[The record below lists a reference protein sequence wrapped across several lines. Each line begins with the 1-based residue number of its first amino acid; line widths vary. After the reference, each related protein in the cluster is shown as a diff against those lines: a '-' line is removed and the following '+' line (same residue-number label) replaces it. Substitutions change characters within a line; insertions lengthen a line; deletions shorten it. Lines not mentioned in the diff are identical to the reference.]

1 MEYIKH
7 YEKNFSDLL
16 NVSNIDHVK
25 QESFNFFSKSGF
37 PIKKKGDERW
47 KYLDLR
53 SLEKT
58 IYSTDYDNDN
68 LSINFD
74 SIGLD
79 KSNIISV
86 INGVPKYES
95 LDGVEVIP
103 SELYTPIVNF
113 DEDEFLSLNTSLSS
127 KYLLLKVNSKFNGRV
142 LNIVYFSNSK
152 KEILECPRIYIEVD
166 QNVELTV
173 NEIFISSDTVTL
185 KLPVIEMLLNEKSKV
200 FHNLVFQSSFSENNF
215 KFTRVDQ
222 KDSSFYKLTS
232 FSNSSLLAA
241 NDVKVCLNGKNS
253 ECDLKGLYFTTL
265 NSQFNTN
272 VVVEHNVPH
281 TRSNQYFKGILS
293 DNSRAVFSGKIYVER
308 DAQKSYAEQ
317 KDLNL
322 VMSKGAE
329 IDTKPGLEIYADDVE
344 CYHGATA
351 GNVDESTLFYM
362 MTRGIDKQS
371 ATQMLVNGFA
381 TEIINE
387 ITDEKLRS
395 FAQKQSDDILPSL
408 SFDLWLI
415 QKK

>member
-58 IYSTDYDNDN
+58 FYSTDYDNNN
-68 LSINFD
+68 LTINFD
-74 SIGLD
+74 DIGLD

-86 INGVPKYES
+86 NNGVPKYES
-95 LDGVEVIP
+95 IDGIDVIP
-103 SELYTPIVNF
+103 NELYTPIVNF

-127 KYLLLKVNSKFNGRV
+127 KYLLLKVNSKFNGKV
-142 LNIVYFSNSK
+142 LNIVYFSDSK
-152 KEILECPRIYIEVD
+152 KEILECPRIFIEVER
-166 QNVELTV
+166 NVELTV

-185 KLPVIEMLLNEKSKV
+185 KLPVIEMVLNEKSKV

-222 KDSSFYKLTS
+222 KDNSFYKLTS

-241 NDVKVCLNGKNS
+241 NDVKVCLNGKDS

-265 NSQFNTN
+265 NSQFNTH
-272 VVVEHNVPH
+272 VVVDHNVPY
-281 TRSNQYFKGILS
+281 TKSNQYFKGILS

-351 GNVDESTLFYM
+351 GHVDESTLYYM
-362 MTRGIDKQS
+362 MTRGIDKKS

-395 FAQKQSDDILPSL
+395 FAQKQSDNILPSL
-408 SFDLWLI
+408 SFDL
-415 QKK
+415 

>member
-86 INGVPKYES
+86 NNGVPKYES

-127 KYLLLKVNSKFNGRV
+127 KYLLLKVNSKFNGKV

-253 ECDLKGLYFTTL
+253 
-265 NSQFNTN
+265 
-272 VVVEHNVPH
+272 
-281 TRSNQYFKGILS
+281 I
-293 DNSRAVFSGKIYVER
+293 
-308 DAQKSYAEQ
+308 
-317 KDLNL
+317 
-322 VMSKGAE
+322 
-329 IDTKPGLEIYADDVE
+329 
-344 CYHGATA
+344 
-351 GNVDESTLFYM
+351 
-362 MTRGIDKQS
+362 
-371 ATQMLVNGFA
+371 
-381 TEIINE
+381 
-387 ITDEKLRS
+387 
-395 FAQKQSDDILPSL
+395 
-408 SFDLWLI
+408 
-415 QKK
+415 

>member
-58 IYSTDYDNDN
+58 FYSTDYDNNN
-68 LSINFD
+68 LTINFD
-74 SIGLD
+74 DIGLD

-86 INGVPKYES
+86 NNGVPKYES
-95 LDGVEVIP
+95 LEGIEIIP
-103 SELYTPIVNF
+103 NELYTPIF
-113 DEDEFLSLNTSLSS
+113 SFSEDEFLSLNTSLSS
-127 KYLLLKVNSKFNGRV
+127 KHLLLKVNSKFNGKV
-142 LNIVYFSNSK
+142 LNIVYISDSE
-152 KEILECPRIYIEVD
+152 KEILECPRIFIEVE

-173 NEIFISSDTVTL
+173 NEIFISSDAVNL
-185 KLPVIEMLLNEKSKV
+185 KLPVIEIILNEKSKV

-222 KDSSFYKLTS
+222 KDNSFYKLTS

-241 NDVKVCLNGKNS
+241 NDVKVSLNGKNS

-265 NSQFNTN
+265 NSQFNTH
-272 VVVEHNVPH
+272 VVVEHNVPY

-351 GNVDESTLFYM
+351 GHVDESTLYYM
-362 MTRGIDKQS
+362 MTRGIDKKS

-408 SFDLWLI
+408 SFDL
-415 QKK
+415 

>member
-16 NVSNIDHVK
+16 DSSNIDHAK
-25 QESFNFFSKSGF
+25 QDSFNFFSKSGF

-68 LSINFD
+68 LTIDFD
-74 SIGLD
+74 EIGLD

-86 INGVPKYES
+86 NNGVPKYES
-95 LDGVEVIP
+95 IEGIEVIP
-103 SELYTPIVNF
+103 NELYTPIVNF
-113 DEDEFLSLNTSLSS
+113 DEDEFISLNTSLSS
-127 KYLLLKVNSKFNGRV
+127 KYLLLKVNSKFNGKV
-142 LNIVYFSNSK
+142 LNIVYFSDSK
-152 KEILECPRIYIEVD
+152 KEILECPRIYIEVER
-166 QNVELTV
+166 NVELTI
-173 NEIFISSDTVTL
+173 NEIFISSKTVTL

-200 FHNLVFQSSFSENNF
+200 FHNLVFQSSFTENNF

-222 KDSSFYKLTS
+222 KDNSFYKLTS

-241 NDVKVCLNGKNS
+241 NDIKVCLNGKNS

-265 NSQFNTN
+265 NSQFNTH
-272 VVVEHNVPH
+272 VVVEHNVPY
-281 TRSNQYFKGILS
+281 TKSNQYFKGILS

-308 DAQKSYAEQ
+308 DAQKSYAGQ

-344 CYHGATA
+344 CFHGATA
-351 GNVDESTLFYM
+351 GNVDESTLYYM
-362 MTRGIDKQS
+362 MTRGIDKKS

-387 ITDEKLRS
+387 ITDEKLRL
-395 FAQKQSDDILPSL
+395 FAQKQSDNILPSL
-408 SFDLWLI
+408 SFDL
-415 QKK
+415 

>member
-95 LDGVEVIP
+95 LDGIEVIP

-127 KYLLLKVNSKFNGRV
+127 KYLLLKVNSKFNGKV

-395 FAQKQSDDILPSL
+395 FVQKQSDDILPSL

>member
-7 YEKNFSDLL
+7 YEKIFSDLL
-16 NVSNIDHVK
+16 NASNIDNAK

-58 IYSTDYDNDN
+58 FYSTDYDNNN
-68 LSINFD
+68 LTVNFD
-74 SIGLD
+74 ELGLD
-79 KSNIISV
+79 KSNIITV
-86 INGVPKYES
+86 NNGVPKYEIIEGIE
-95 LDGVEVIP
+95 LIP
-103 SELYTPIVNF
+103 NELYTPIVNF
-113 DEDEFLSLNTSLSS
+113 DEDEFISLNTSLSS
-127 KYLLLKVNSKFNGRV
+127 KHLLLKVNSKFNGKV
-142 LNIVYFSNSK
+142 LNIVYFSDSK
-152 KEILECPRIYIEVD
+152 KEILECPRIFIEVER
-166 QNVELTV
+166 NVELTV

-185 KLPVIEMLLNEKSKV
+185 KLPVIEMVLNEKSKV

-222 KDSSFYKLTS
+222 KDNSFYKLTS

>member
-58 IYSTDYDNDN
+58 FYSTDYDNNN
-68 LSINFD
+68 LAINFD
-74 SIGLD
+74 DIGLG
-79 KSNIISV
+79 KSNMISV
-86 INGVPKYES
+86 NNGVPKYES
-95 LDGVEVIP
+95 TEGIEVIP
-103 SELYTPIVNF
+103 NEFYTPIVNF

-127 KYLLLKVNSKFNGRV
+127 KYLLLKVNSKFNGKV

-152 KEILECPRIYIEVD
+152 KEILECPRIFIEVER
-166 QNVELTV
+166 NVELTV

-185 KLPVIEMLLNEKSKV
+185 KLPVIEMVLNEKSKV

-222 KDSSFYKLTS
+222 KDNSFYKLTS

-241 NDVKVCLNGKNS
+241 NDVKVSLNGKNS

-265 NSQFNTN
+265 NSQFNTH
-272 VVVEHNVPH
+272 VVVEHNVPY

-351 GNVDESTLFYM
+351 GHVDESTLYYM
-362 MTRGIDKQS
+362 MTRGIDKKT

-408 SFDLWLI
+408 SFDL
-415 QKK
+415 

>member
-127 KYLLLKVNSKFNGRV
+127 KYLLLKVNSKFNGKV

-387 ITDEKLRS
+387 ITDEKLRL

-408 SFDLWLI
+408 SFDL
-415 QKK
+415 

>member
-127 KYLLLKVNSKFNGRV
+127 KYLLLKVNSKFNGKV

-395 FAQKQSDDILPSL
+395 FVQKQSDDILPSL
-408 SFDLWLI
+408 SFDL
-415 QKK
+415 

>member
-58 IYSTDYDNDN
+58 FYSTDYDNNN
-68 LSINFD
+68 LTINFD
-74 SIGLD
+74 DIGLD

-86 INGVPKYES
+86 NNGVPKYES
-95 LDGVEVIP
+95 IEGIEVIP
-103 SELYTPIVNF
+103 NELYTPIVNF

-127 KYLLLKVNSKFNGRV
+127 KYLLLKVNSKFNGKV
-142 LNIVYFSNSK
+142 LNIVYFSDSK
-152 KEILECPRIYIEVD
+152 KEILECPRIFIEVER
-166 QNVELTV
+166 NVELTV
-173 NEIFISSDTVTL
+173 NEIFISSDTITL
-185 KLPVIEMLLNEKSKV
+185 KLPVIEMVLNEKSKV

-222 KDSSFYKLTS
+222 KDNSFYKLTS

-265 NSQFNTN
+265 NSQFNTH
-272 VVVEHNVPH
+272 VVVEHNVPY

-351 GNVDESTLFYM
+351 GHVDESTLYYM
-362 MTRGIDKQS
+362 MTRGIDKKS

-408 SFDLWLI
+408 SFDL
-415 QKK
+415 

>member
-58 IYSTDYDNDN
+58 FYSTDYDNNN
-68 LSINFD
+68 LTINFD
-74 SIGLD
+74 DIGLD

-86 INGVPKYES
+86 NNGVPKYES
-95 LDGVEVIP
+95 IEGIDVIP
-103 SELYTPIVNF
+103 NELYTPIVNF

-127 KYLLLKVNSKFNGRV
+127 KYLLLKVNSKFNGKV
-142 LNIVYFSNSK
+142 LNIVYFSDSK
-152 KEILECPRIYIEVD
+152 KEILECPRIFIEVER
-166 QNVELTV
+166 NVELTV

-185 KLPVIEMLLNEKSKV
+185 KLPVIEMVLNEKSKV

-222 KDSSFYKLTS
+222 KDNSFYKLTS

-241 NDVKVCLNGKNS
+241 NDVKVSLNGKNS

-265 NSQFNTN
+265 NSQFNTH
-272 VVVEHNVPH
+272 VVVEHNVPY
-281 TRSNQYFKGILS
+281 TKSNQYFKGILS

-351 GNVDESTLFYM
+351 GHVDESTLYYM
-362 MTRGIDKQS
+362 MTRGIDKKS

-408 SFDLWLI
+408 SFDL
-415 QKK
+415 

>member
-16 NVSNIDHVK
+16 NVSNIDHAK

-86 INGVPKYES
+86 NNGVPKYES
-95 LDGVEVIP
+95 LDGIEVIP

-127 KYLLLKVNSKFNGRV
+127 KYLLLKVNSKFNGKV

-408 SFDLWLI
+408 SFDL
-415 QKK
+415 

>member
-58 IYSTDYDNDN
+58 FYSTDYNNNN
-68 LSINFD
+68 LAINFD
-74 SIGLD
+74 DIGLE
-79 KSNIISV
+79 KSNMISV
-86 INGVPKYES
+86 NNGVPKYES
-95 LDGVEVIP
+95 TEGIEVIP
-103 SELYTPIVNF
+103 NELYTPIVNF

-127 KYLLLKVNSKFNGRV
+127 KFLLLKINSKFNGKV
-142 LNIVYFSNSK
+142 LNIVYFSDSK
-152 KEILECPRIYIEVD
+152 KEILECPRIFIEVE

-173 NEIFISSDTVTL
+173 NEIFISSDTITL
-185 KLPVIEMLLNEKSKV
+185 KLPVIEMVLNEKSKV

-222 KDSSFYKLTS
+222 KDNSFYKLTS

-241 NDVKVCLNGKNS
+241 NDVKVCLNGKDS

-265 NSQFNTN
+265 NSQFNTH
-272 VVVEHNVPH
+272 VVVEHNVPY

-351 GNVDESTLFYM
+351 GHVDESTLYYM
-362 MTRGIDKQS
+362 MTRGIDKKS

-408 SFDLWLI
+408 SFDL
-415 QKK
+415 

>member
-7 YEKNFSDLL
+7 YEKNFSELL
-16 NVSNIDHVK
+16 NASNTDHAK
-25 QESFNFFSKSGF
+25 QESFNFFSKTGF

-68 LSINFD
+68 LTLNFD

-86 INGVPKYES
+86 NNGVPKYES
-95 LDGVEVIP
+95 LEGVDLIP
-103 SELYTPIVNF
+103 NELYTPIVNF
-113 DEDEFLSLNTSLSS
+113 DEDEFLSLNTSLAS
-127 KYLLLKVNSKFNGRV
+127 KYLLLKVNSKFNGKV
-142 LNIVYFSNSK
+142 LNIVYFSDSK
-152 KEILECPRIYIEVD
+152 KEILECPRIFIEVE

-185 KLPVIEMLLNEKSKV
+185 KLPVIEMVLNEKSKV

-222 KDSSFYKLTS
+222 KEDSFYKLTS

-241 NDVKVCLNGKNS
+241 NDVKVSLNGKNS

-265 NSQFNTN
+265 NSQFNTH
-272 VVVEHNVPH
+272 VVVEHNVPY

-351 GNVDESTLFYM
+351 GHVDESTLYYM
-362 MTRGIDKQS
+362 MTRGIDKKS

-408 SFDLWLI
+408 SFDL
-415 QKK
+415 

>member
-58 IYSTDYDNDN
+58 FYSTDYDNNN
-68 LSINFD
+68 LTINFD
-74 SIGLD
+74 DIGLD
-79 KSNIISV
+79 KSNLISV
-86 INGVPKYES
+86 NNGVPKYES
-95 LDGVEVIP
+95 IEGIEVIP
-103 SELYTPIVNF
+103 NELYTPIVNF

-127 KYLLLKVNSKFNGRV
+127 KFLLLKVNSKFNGKV
-142 LNIVYFSNSK
+142 LNIVYFSDSK
-152 KEILECPRIYIEVD
+152 KEILECPRIFIEVER
-166 QNVELTV
+166 NVELTV

-185 KLPVIEMLLNEKSKV
+185 KLPVIEMVLNEKSKV

-222 KDSSFYKLTS
+222 KDNSFYKLTS

-241 NDVKVCLNGKNS
+241 NDVKVSLNGKNS

-265 NSQFNTN
+265 NSQFNTH
-272 VVVEHNVPH
+272 VVVEHNVPY

-351 GNVDESTLFYM
+351 GHVDESTLYYM
-362 MTRGIDKQS
+362 MTRGIDKKS

-408 SFDLWLI
+408 SFDL
-415 QKK
+415 

>member
-68 LSINFD
+68 LSIIFD

-86 INGVPKYES
+86 NNGVPKYES

-127 KYLLLKVNSKFNGRV
+127 KYLLLKVNSKFNGKV

-222 KDSSFYKLTS
+222 KDNSFYKLTS

-281 TRSNQYFKGILS
+281 TRSNQYFKGILR

-395 FAQKQSDDILPSL
+395 FVQKQSDDILPSL
-408 SFDLWLI
+408 SFDL
-415 QKK
+415 

>member
-127 KYLLLKVNSKFNGRV
+127 KYLLLKVNSKFNGKV

>member
-7 YEKNFSDLL
+7 YEKNFSELL
-16 NVSNIDHVK
+16 NASNTDHAK
-25 QESFNFFSKSGF
+25 QESFNFFSKTGF

-68 LSINFD
+68 LTLNFD

-86 INGVPKYES
+86 NNGVPKYES
-95 LDGVEVIP
+95 LEGVDLIP
-103 SELYTPIVNF
+103 NELYTPIVNF
-113 DEDEFLSLNTSLSS
+113 DEDEFLSLNTSLAS
-127 KYLLLKVNSKFNGRV
+127 KYLLLKVNSKFNGKV
-142 LNIVYFSNSK
+142 LNIVYFSDSK
-152 KEILECPRIYIEVD
+152 KEILECPRIFIEVE

-185 KLPVIEMLLNEKSKV
+185 KLPVIEMVLNEKSKV

-222 KDSSFYKLTS
+222 KEDSFYKLTS

-241 NDVKVCLNGKNS
+241 NDVKVSLNGKNS

-265 NSQFNTN
+265 NSQFNTH
-272 VVVEHNVPH
+272 VVVEHNVPY

-351 GNVDESTLFYM
+351 GHVDESTLYYM
-362 MTRGIDKQS
+362 MTRGIDKKS

-387 ITDEKLRS
+387 ITDEKLRT

-408 SFDLWLI
+408 SFDL
-415 QKK
+415 

>member
-16 NVSNIDHVK
+16 NVSNIDNVK

-58 IYSTDYDNDN
+58 FYSTDYDNNN
-68 LSINFD
+68 LTINFD
-74 SIGLD
+74 DIGLD

-86 INGVPKYES
+86 NNGVPKYES
-95 LDGVEVIP
+95 VEGIDVIP
-103 SELYTPIVNF
+103 NELYTPIVNF

-127 KYLLLKVNSKFNGRV
+127 KYLLLKVNSKFNGKV
-142 LNIVYFSNSK
+142 LNIVYFSDSK
-152 KEILECPRIYIEVD
+152 KEILECPRIFIEVE

-173 NEIFISSDTVTL
+173 NEIFISSDTITL
-185 KLPVIEMLLNEKSKV
+185 KLPVIEMVLNEKSKV

-222 KDSSFYKLTS
+222 KDNSFYKLTS

-265 NSQFNTN
+265 NSQFNTH
-272 VVVEHNVPH
+272 VVVEHNVPY
-281 TRSNQYFKGILS
+281 TKSNQYFKGILS

-351 GNVDESTLFYM
+351 GHVDESTLYYM
-362 MTRGIDKQS
+362 MTRGIDKKS

-395 FAQKQSDDILPSL
+395 FAQKQSDNILPSL
-408 SFDLWLI
+408 SFNL
-415 QKK
+415 

>member
-16 NVSNIDHVK
+16 NTSVNDNAK
-25 QESFNFFSKSGF
+25 QESFNFFSKRGF

-68 LSINFD
+68 LIINFD
-74 SIGLD
+74 SIGLYE
-79 KSNIISV
+79 SNIITV
-86 INGVPKYES
+86 NNGVPKYES
-95 LDGVEVIP
+95 LEGIEVI
-103 SELYTPIVNF
+103 SNELYSPIVRFN
-113 DEDEFLSLNTSLSS
+113 EDEFLSLNTSLSS
-127 KYLLLKVNSKFNGRV
+127 KHLLLKVNSKFNGKV
-142 LNIVYFSNSK
+142 LNIVYFSDSK
-152 KEILECPRIYIEVD
+152 KEILECPRIFIEVER
-166 QNVELTV
+166 NVEFTV
-173 NEIFISSDTVTL
+173 NEIFMSSDTVTL
-185 KLPVIEMLLNEKSKV
+185 KLPVIEMVLNEKSRV

-222 KDSSFYKLTS
+222 KDNSYYKLTS

-241 NDVKVCLNGKNS
+241 NDIKVGLNGKDS

-265 NSQFNTN
+265 NSQFNTH
-272 VVVEHNVPH
+272 VVVEHNVPY
-281 TRSNQYFKGILS
+281 TKSNQYFKGILS
-293 DNSRAVFSGKIYVER
+293 DNSKAVFSGKIYVER
-308 DAQKSYAEQ
+308 DAQKAYAEQ

-351 GNVDESTLFYM
+351 GHVDESTLYYM
-362 MTRGIDKQS
+362 MTRGIDKKS

-408 SFDLWLI
+408 SFDL
-415 QKK
+415 

>member
-7 YEKNFSDLL
+7 YEKIFSDLL
-16 NVSNIDHVK
+16 NASNIDHAK

-58 IYSTDYDNDN
+58 FYSTDYDNNN
-68 LSINFD
+68 LTINFD
-74 SIGLD
+74 DIGLD

-86 INGVPKYES
+86 NNGVPKYES
-95 LDGVEVIP
+95 IDGIDVIP
-103 SELYTPIVNF
+103 NELYTPIVNF

-127 KYLLLKVNSKFNGRV
+127 KYLLLKVNSKFNGKV
-142 LNIVYFSNSK
+142 LNIVYFSDSK
-152 KEILECPRIYIEVD
+152 KEILECPRIFIEVER
-166 QNVELTV
+166 NVELTV

-185 KLPVIEMLLNEKSKV
+185 KLPVIEMVLNEKSKV

-222 KDSSFYKLTS
+222 KDNSFYKLTS

-265 NSQFNTN
+265 NSQFNTH
-272 VVVEHNVPH
+272 VVVEHNVPY
-281 TRSNQYFKGILS
+281 TKSNQYFKGILS

-351 GNVDESTLFYM
+351 GHVDESTLYYM
-362 MTRGIDKQS
+362 MTRGIDKKS

-408 SFDLWLI
+408 SFDL
-415 QKK
+415 

>member
-86 INGVPKYES
+86 NNGVPKYES

-127 KYLLLKVNSKFNGRV
+127 KYLLLKVNSKFNGKV

-408 SFDLWLI
+408 SFDL
-415 QKK
+415 

>member
-95 LDGVEVIP
+95 LDGIEVIP

-127 KYLLLKVNSKFNGRV
+127 KYLLLKVNSKFNGKV

-222 KDSSFYKLTS
+222 KDNSFYKLTS

>member
-53 SLEKT
+53 LLEKT
-58 IYSTDYDNDN
+58 FYYTDYDNNN
-68 LSINFD
+68 LTINFD
-74 SIGLD
+74 DIGLD
-79 KSNIISV
+79 KSNLISV
-86 INGVPKYES
+86 NNGVPKYES
-95 LDGVEVIP
+95 IEGIEVIP
-103 SELYTPIVNF
+103 NELYTPIVNF

-127 KYLLLKVNSKFNGRV
+127 KYLLLKVNSKFNGKV
-142 LNIVYFSNSK
+142 LNIVYFSDSK
-152 KEILECPRIYIEVD
+152 KEILECPRIFIEVER
-166 QNVELTV
+166 NVELTV

-185 KLPVIEMLLNEKSKV
+185 KLPVIEMVLNEKSKV

-222 KDSSFYKLTS
+222 KDNSFYKLTS

-241 NDVKVCLNGKNS
+241 NDVKVSLNGKNS

-265 NSQFNTN
+265 NSQFNTH
-272 VVVEHNVPH
+272 VVVEHNVPY

-351 GNVDESTLFYM
+351 GHVDESTLYYM
-362 MTRGIDKQS
+362 MTRGIDKKS

-408 SFDLWLI
+408 SFDL
-415 QKK
+415 

>member
-16 NVSNIDHVK
+16 NVSNIDNVK

-86 INGVPKYES
+86 NNGVPKYES
-95 LDGVEVIP
+95 LDGIEVIP

-127 KYLLLKVNSKFNGRV
+127 KYLLLKVNSKFNGKV

>member
-95 LDGVEVIP
+95 LDGIEVIP

-127 KYLLLKVNSKFNGRV
+127 KYLLLKVNSKFNGKV

-272 VVVEHNVPH
+272 VVVEHNVHH

-408 SFDLWLI
+408 SFDL
-415 QKK
+415 

>member
-47 KYLDLR
+47 RYLDLR

-95 LDGVEVIP
+95 LDGIEVIP

-127 KYLLLKVNSKFNGRV
+127 KYLLLKVNSKFNGKV

-395 FAQKQSDDILPSL
+395 FVQKQSDDILPSL